1 MASSDSTTAVAPK
14 AGAHSISQVI
24 VHPIVL
30 LSVVDHYNRVAR
42 DTSKRVVGVLLGERS
57 HGTTDT
63 GFTLSNTT
71 SIDASVSSATEGGS
85 VGTTA
90 GTTRA
95 GDVIDV
101 TTSYAVPFEE
111 DPSKPG
117 IWYLDH
123 NFLEAMA
130 SMFHKVNCM
139 CEPAEWD

>member
-1 MASSDSTTAVAPK
+1 MASSASTTAVAPK
-14 AGAHSISQVI
+14 AGSHSISQVI

-42 DTSKRVVGVLLGERS
+42 DTSKRVVGILLGERS
-57 HGTTDT
+57 HGTSDT

-71 SIDASVSSATEGGS
+71 SVDASVSSDKSGGTGLAS
-85 VGTTA
+85 GSI
-90 GTTRA
+90 
-95 GDVIDV
+95 GDVIDI

-139 CEPAEWD
+139 